1 MRTIV
6 KRNNTSLMA
15 IGTQSILPGVKYVE
29 HGYITRVGNVVYNAL
44 TGEIVVVDDATDR
57 AEMIR
62 RWFLAPK
69 GMNLAGLAH
78 MTRQAAHSMKTAR
91 SINRY
96 TIFTTTGCNGAC
108 EYCFQHD
115 LEPVVMS
122 EETAAAVA
130 TFIMQHANPGLMI
143 RIRWFGGEPLTNKTV
158 ISKICEV
165 LQRNR
170 RRYQSSMSSNGDL
183 FKDVTDEEVEL
194 WQLKS
199 VQFTLDDV
207 GEKYDALK
215 GLPNGAYDRLKAT
228 IERFPGIN
236 FTLRVHYD
244 PAKGT
249 ESCYQIIDDFKGY
262 SNVVMYAAMLYDG
275 TKTQA
280 DYETLLQ
287 IENQM
292 IDVGRYNMSLPS
304 MTPDVYCMADSRQQA
319 CITPTG
325 DLTPCEHFVTGE
337 TYGTI
342 YSDARD
348 QSVLDKWAAKR
359 KDNAVSC
366 AKCPLY
372 PSCEMLCQCES
383 AGKCSEGY
391 KYYQLEKIKRAL
403 KEQG

>member
-1 MRTIV
+1 MTIGSQQV
-6 KRNNTSLMA
+6 
-15 IGTQSILPGVKYVE
+15 LPGVKYVE

-44 TGEIVVVDDATDR
+44 TGEIAVVNDDEDR

-108 EYCFQHD
+108 EYCFQHGLD
-115 LEPVVMS
+115 PVVMS

-143 RIRWFGGEPLTNKTV
+143 RIRWFGGEPLTNKAV
-158 ISKICEV
+158 ISQICEV

-207 GEKYDALK
+207 GEKYDTLK
-215 GLPNGAYDRLKAT
+215 GLPDGAYDRLKAT
-228 IERFPGIN
+228 IERFPNVN
-236 FTLRVHYD
+236 FALRVHYD

-249 ESCYQIIDDFKGY
+249 EPCYQIIDDFKGY
-262 SNVVMYAAMLYDG
+262 SNVVMYAAMLYDRV
-275 TKTQA
+275 KTEE
-280 DYETLLQ
+280 DYRTLLQ
-287 IENQM
+287 IEDAM
-292 IDVGRYNMSLPS
+292 IAAGKFNLKLPT
-304 MTPDVYCMADSRQQA
+304 MTPDINCMADSPTQA
-319 CITPTG
+319 CITPVG
-325 DLTPCEHFVTGE
+325 ELTPCEHFVTGE
-337 TYGTI
+337 SYGSI
-342 YSDARD
+342 YSDERD
-348 QSVLDKWAAKR
+348 QTVLNEWAAKC
-359 KDNAVSC
+359 KDEDECEACS
-366 AKCPLY
+366 LY
-372 PSCEMLCQCES
+372 PSCEKLCRCES

-403 KEQG
+403 SEVV

>member
-1 MRTIV
+1 MTIGSQQV
-6 KRNNTSLMA
+6 
-15 IGTQSILPGVKYVE
+15 LPGVKYVE

-44 TGEIVVVDDATDR
+44 TGEVAVVNDDEDR

-108 EYCFQHD
+108 EYCFQHGLD
-115 LEPVVMS
+115 PVVMS

-158 ISKICEV
+158 ISQICEV

-207 GEKYDALK
+207 GDKYDALK
-215 GLPNGAYDRLKAT
+215 GLPDGAYDRLKAT

-244 PAKGT
+244 PTKGT
-249 ESCYQIIDDFKGY
+249 EPCYQIIDDFKGY

-275 TKTQA
+275 AKTQA

-287 IENQM
+287 IENRM
-292 IDVGRYNMSLPS
+292 IEVGRYNMSLPS
-304 MTPDVYCMADSRQQA
+304 MSPDVYCMADSRQQA
-319 CITPTG
+319 CITPVG

-348 QSVLDKWAAKR
+348 QSVLDKWAAKC
-359 KDNAVSC
+359 KDNVVSC

-372 PSCEMLCQCES
+372 PSCEMLCRCES

>member
-1 MRTIV
+1 
-6 KRNNTSLMA
+6 MA
-15 IGTQSILPGVKYVE
+15 IGSQQVLPGVKYVE
-29 HGYITRVGNVVYNAL
+29 HGYITRVGDVVYNAL
-44 TGEIVVVDDATDR
+44 TGEIAVVDDEADR
-57 AEMIR
+57 TEMIR

-78 MTRQAAHSMKTAR
+78 MTRQAAHGMKTAR

-122 EETAAAVA
+122 KETAAAVA
-130 TFIMQHANPGLMI
+130 TFIMQHSNPGLMI
-143 RIRWFGGEPLTNKTV
+143 RIRWFGGEPLTNKRA
-158 ISKICEV
+158 ISQICEV

-199 VQFTLDDV
+199 VQFTLDEFGD
-207 GEKYDALK
+207 GYGKIK
-215 GLPNGAYDRLKAT
+215 GLPVGAYDRLKAT

-236 FTLRVHYD
+236 FALRVHYD
-244 PAKGT
+244 PAKGA
-249 ESCYQIIDDFKGY
+249 EPCYQIIDDFKGY
-262 SNVVMYAAMLYDG
+262 ANVVMYAAMLYDG
-275 TKTQA
+275 GKTQA

-287 IENQM
+287 IEDHM
-292 IDVGRYNMSLPS
+292 IEVGRYNMSLPTMS
-304 MTPDVYCMADSRQQA
+304 PDVYCMADSRQQA
-319 CITPTG
+319 CITPVG

-348 QSVLDKWAAKR
+348 QSVLDKWAAKC
-359 KDNAVSC
+359 KDNLSSC
-366 AKCPLY
+366 VKCPLY
-372 PSCEMLCQCES
+372 PSCEMLCRCES

-403 KEQG
+403 SEVV

>member
-1 MRTIV
+1 MTIGSQQV
-6 KRNNTSLMA
+6 
-15 IGTQSILPGVKYVE
+15 LPGVKYVE

-44 TGEIVVVDDATDR
+44 TGEIAAVDDEADR
-57 AEMIR
+57 DEMIR

-78 MTRQAAHSMKTAR
+78 MIRQAAHGMKTAR

-108 EYCFQHD
+108 EYCFQHGLD
-115 LEPVVMS
+115 PVIMS

-158 ISKICEV
+158 ISQICEV

-207 GEKYDALK
+207 GEKYDTLK
-215 GLPNGAYDRLKAT
+215 GLPDGAYDRLKAT

-244 PAKGT
+244 PEKGT
-249 ESCYQIIDDFKGY
+249 EPCYQIIDDFKSY

-275 TKTQA
+275 GKTQA

-292 IDVGRYNMSLPS
+292 IEVGRYNMSLPS

-319 CITPTG
+319 CITPVG

-348 QSVLDKWAAKR
+348 QSVLDKWAAKC
-359 KDNAVSC
+359 KDNVVSC

-372 PSCEMLCQCES
+372 PSCEMLCRCES

-403 KEQG
+403 SEVV

>member
-1 MRTIV
+1 
-6 KRNNTSLMA
+6 MA
-15 IGTQSILPGVKYVE
+15 IGSQQVLPGVKYVE
-29 HGYITRVGNVVYNAL
+29 HGYIMRVGNVVYNAL
-44 TGEIVVVDDATDR
+44 TGEIAVVDDEADR

-78 MTRQAAHSMKTAR
+78 MTRQAAHSMKASR

-130 TFIMQHANPGLMI
+130 AFIMQHSNPGLMI
-143 RIRWFGGEPLTNKTV
+143 RIRWFGGEPLTNKKV
-158 ISKICEV
+158 ISQICEV

-199 VQFTLDDV
+199 VQFTLDEF
-207 GEKYDALK
+207 GEGYDEIK
-215 GLPNGAYDRLKAT
+215 GLPAGAYDRLKAT

-236 FTLRVHYD
+236 FALRVHYD
-244 PAKGT
+244 PAKGA
-249 ESCYQIIDDFKGY
+249 EPCYQIIDDFKGY

-275 TKTQA
+275 AKTQA

-287 IENQM
+287 IENYM
-292 IDVGRYNMSLPS
+292 IEAGRYNLSLPS
-304 MTPDVYCMADSRQQA
+304 MSPDVYCMADSRQQA
-319 CITPTG
+319 CITPVG

-359 KDNAVSC
+359 KDNASSC

-403 KEQG
+403 SEVV

>member
-1 MRTIV
+1 MTIGSQQV
-6 KRNNTSLMA
+6 
-15 IGTQSILPGVKYVE
+15 LPGVKYVE

-44 TGEIVVVDDATDR
+44 TGEIAVVNDDEDR

-108 EYCFQHD
+108 EYCFQHGLD
-115 LEPVVMS
+115 PVVMS

-143 RIRWFGGEPLTNKTV
+143 RIRWFGGEPLTNKAV
-158 ISKICEV
+158 ISQICEV

-207 GEKYDALK
+207 GEKYDAVK
-215 GLPNGAYDRLKAT
+215 GLPAGAYDRLKET
-228 IERFPGIN
+228 IERFTGIN

-244 PAKGT
+244 PAKGD
-249 ESCYQIIDDFKGY
+249 EPCLQIIDDFKAY
-262 SNVVMYAAMLYDG
+262 KNVVMYAAMLYDG
-275 TKTQA
+275 TKTQD
-280 DYETLLQ
+280 DYETLLR
-287 IENQM
+287 IEDHM
-292 IDVGRYNMSLPS
+292 IEAGRYNMSLPTMS
-304 MTPDVYCMADSRQQA
+304 PDVYCMADSRQQA
-319 CITPTG
+319 CITPVG

-337 TYGTI
+337 KYGTI

-348 QSVLDKWAAKR
+348 QAVLDEWAAKC
-359 KDNAVSC
+359 KDCEDGC
-366 AKCPLY
+366 AECPLY
-372 PSCEMLCQCES
+372 PSCEMLCRCES

-391 KYYQLEKIKRAL
+391 KYYLLEKIKRAL